1 MSNPNDSLRQLAS
14 FGTLESPEIAARLST
29 GLESFIARWQKE
41 TLPFLLSGGAELR
54 FVEGPN
60 GRGKTHFLQTLEVA
74 GLQAG
79 FATARIQCGLQN
91 KPFAAMQETYREIA
105 KTMTA
110 PRNGASRPATGI
122 AGILNT
128 ISAHQLTAYQDAPRS
143 NPGFSN
149 LVAAYAKR
157 IQSKP
162 HPDPLTDDLRAL
174 LHNDNGRR
182 VLFPDMYLR
191 ARREGTN
198 LHRPIGR
205 VGKRNAGVWLRS
217 LLALPKQLGLNG
229 LIVLFDET
237 GSDLH
242 LRPEPFRARQ
252 QHLANLRNLIDHL
265 AVGDIRS
272 CSIIYA
278 TTHDFIQLA
287 RQEYPAISQRIER
300 LESVTPFATRQ
311 ANPRAVWCRLDE
323 LTDPSPSRPQ
333 FFVELGEKLIALG
346 REAAIPTA
354 RLDFVRRQLPELAQK
369 MSQDLK
375 HAAVREFTKR
385 IAADVLRNPK
395 SHE

>member
-1 MSNPNDSLRQLAS
+1 MANPSDSLRQLAS
-14 FGTLESPEIAARLST
+14 FGTLDSPEVAARLST
-29 GLESFIARWQKE
+29 GLGAFIARWKKE

-60 GRGKTHFLQTLEVA
+60 GRGKTHFLQALEVT

-79 FATARIQCGLQN
+79 FATVRIQCGMEN

-110 PRNGASRPATGI
+110 PRNGGSRLTTGI
-122 AGILNT
+122 AGIL
-128 ISAHQLTAYQDAPRS
+128 SGLPAHQFAAYQEAPRA
-143 NPGFSN
+143 NPGFRN
-149 LVAAYAKR
+149 LVVAYAKR
-157 IQSKP
+157 LQVKP

-174 LHNDNGRR
+174 LHHDNGRK
-182 VLFPDMYLR
+182 VLFSEMYLR
-191 ARREGTN
+191 SRREGTN
-198 LHRPIGR
+198 LPRPIGR

-272 CSIIYA
+272 CSIVYA

-300 LESVTPFATRQ
+300 LESVTPFATRK

-323 LTDPSPSRPQ
+323 LTDPAPSQPE
-333 FFVELGEKLIALG
+333 FYVELGEKLIALG
-346 REAAIPTA
+346 REAAIPSD
-354 RLDFVRRQLPELAQK
+354 RLDLVKSQLPELAQQ
-369 MSQDLK
+369 MSLDLK

-385 IAADVLRNPK
+385 IAADVLRKPK
-395 SHE
+395 SNE